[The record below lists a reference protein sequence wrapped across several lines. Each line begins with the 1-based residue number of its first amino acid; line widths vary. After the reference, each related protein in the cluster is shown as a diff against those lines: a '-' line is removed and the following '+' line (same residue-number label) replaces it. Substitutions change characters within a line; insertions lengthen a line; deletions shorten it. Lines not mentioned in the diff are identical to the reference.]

1 MPNLNLSCTKVP
13 HLRNMRAHI
22 MIFEIKT
29 YCNYKI
35 FIIISKNIEL
45 NLITSKKEKLLYT
58 NGNNH
63 AKRTLCRNSF
73 YPSAMREGI
82 LT

>member
-1 MPNLNLSCTKVP
+1 
-13 HLRNMRAHI
+13 MRANI
-22 MIFEIKT
+22 MIFEIKNH
-29 YCNYKI
+29 CNYKI

-58 NGNNH
+58 ISNNY

-73 YPSAMREGI
+73 YPSAKWEGM